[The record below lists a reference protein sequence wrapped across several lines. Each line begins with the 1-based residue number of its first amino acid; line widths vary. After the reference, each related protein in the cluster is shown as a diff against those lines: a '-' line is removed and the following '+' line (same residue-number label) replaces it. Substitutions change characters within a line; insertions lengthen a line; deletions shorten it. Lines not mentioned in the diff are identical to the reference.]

1 MKKIQFFFIAIFLL
15 FVQLVQA
22 QKEMQIIDSLKKEYN
37 KTSDLTRKASI
48 AGELAA
54 MHMAVN
60 IDEANKW
67 GNLALEQAEISRS
80 KKSIVEANIINGVR
94 FVSNSGLKENI
105 DKAKTFF
112 EAAIDIAQKNNLDK
126 LLSESYLYL
135 SKVYRILSEYDK
147 ALANTTL
154 ANSIAVS
161 IKNDSLLA
169 ACNLSFGSCYFW
181 KGDKITALRNYFEA
195 NTIAERV
202 KNEQL
207 TRSCNASLISFYA
220 SIKNFDKAIDFAYN
234 NLYVARASKNPDF
247 QYYIVNDLLTIGNLY
262 SSQNKY
268 ELAKSFF
275 EQSIKKG
282 DSINM
287 EILKFQGYAAI
298 FNMYL
303 KSNEPQKALAYFKSQ
318 PNMIKTFNQLGYG
331 SSVDYAYAYAF
342 VESNQIDSA
351 EFYLKRAAPFFENQV
366 ASTKISFKTIYA
378 KFFNKKGDMP
388 SSIEKLKEA
397 LNIAESNKELN
408 SIVDVAK
415 LLDSAYQKTG
425 DYKEAFF
432 YANLYTKVKD
442 SLDKMGKEDQILQLQ
457 IVDEEKRKERILKE
471 EEEKIKKRNSI
482 QYLAIVIAIVMFFV
496 GLVMM
501 GLFKVSENTIKIL
514 GFFSFIM
521 LFEFLFLIFKKSI
534 HQFTNGEP
542 WKDLTAMI
550 LIAAILV
557 PLHHW
562 LEHKVI
568 KYLSSQEMISL
579 KGKRINW
586 LPKILT
592 KNKPVH

>member
-1 MKKIQFFFIAIFLL
+1 MQKIKFCFIVTFLL

-37 KTSDLTRKASI
+37 KTGDLTRRSGI
-48 AGELAA
+48 AGELAVI
-54 MHMAVN
+54 HMAVN
-60 IDEANKW
+60 IDEANRW
-67 GNLALEQAEISRS
+67 GNIALEQAEISRS
-80 KKSIVEANIINGVR
+80 KKTIVEANILNGLR
-94 FVSNSGLKENI
+94 FLSNSGTKENI
-105 DKAKTFF
+105 DKARFFF
-112 EAAIDIAQKNNLDK
+112 EAAIGVAQKNNLDK

-135 SKVYRILSEYDK
+135 SRVHRILSEYDK

-161 IKNDSLLA
+161 IKNDSLIA
-169 ACNLSFGSCYFW
+169 ACNISLGSCYFG
-181 KGDKITALRNYFEA
+181 KGDKITALRNFFEA
-195 NTIAERV
+195 NTIAEKV

-207 TRSCNASLISFYA
+207 TRSCNASLISFYS
-220 SIKNFDKAIDFAYN
+220 SIKNYDKAIDFAYN

-247 QYYIVNDLLTIGNLY
+247 QYYIVNDLLTIGSLY
-262 SSQNKY
+262 ASQNRY
-268 ELAKSFF
+268 DLAKSFF
-275 EQSIKKG
+275 EQSIRKG

-303 KSNEPQKALAYFKSQ
+303 KSNEPQKALSYFKSQ

-342 VESNQIDSA
+342 VESNQLDSA
-351 EFYLKRAAPFFENQV
+351 EFYLKRANPFFENQI

-378 KFFNKKGDMP
+378 KFFDKKGDMP

-397 LNIAESNKELN
+397 LNIAKSSKELN
-408 SIVDVAK
+408 SIVDLAK

-432 YANLYTKVKD
+432 YANLYTNLKD

-457 IVDEEKRKERILKE
+457 IVDEEKRKERIFKE
-471 EEEKIKKRNSI
+471 EQEKIKKRNSI
-482 QYLAIVIAIVMFFV
+482 QYLAIVIAIVIVFL

-534 HQFTNGEP
+534 YQFTQGEP
-542 WKDLTAMI
+542 WKDLAAMI
-550 LIAAILV
+550 LVAAILV

-579 KGKRINW
+579 KGRRINW
-586 LPKILT
+586 LSKIFN
-592 KNKPVH
+592 KNKPAH